1 MRCFLWPMYSLLWLV
16 TEDRH
21 SFESSEIRFCW
32 SDEYFS
38 HYIPGHLQSGK
49 QRLCCPESNTV
60 GLWHARGLPS
70 VHCLFNQHFLP
81 GHGVAKF
88 MCYLTAWAETLITNE
103 FMCYTHCSI
112 ATQLS
117 ARLRYSL
124 RVKTATE
131 ISGWPYYFCSVLL
144 TARTTGRLSTIWRL
158 RATVFLRLQ
167 RSPLETVGCLWTAKR
182 LRSAHVFPVEFFFP
196 SRSIL
201 HADRDRERTPV
212 EQTAEQAQSRRGFF
226 QDLGS
231 DSVIACFY

>member
-1 MRCFLWPMYSLLWLV
+1 MLPRIKYRRSMTCKRSAVCSLL
-16 TEDRH
+16 
-21 SFESSEIRFCW
+21 I
-32 SDEYFS
+32 
-38 HYIPGHLQSGK
+38 QSTFLAWPRSC
-49 QRLCCPESNTV
+49 QIYV
-60 GLWHARGLPS
+60 LPN
-70 VHCLFNQHFLP
+70 CLSRNSYNQ
-81 GHGVAKF
+81 
-88 MCYLTAWAETLITNE
+88 WI
-103 FMCYTHCSI
+103 THCSI